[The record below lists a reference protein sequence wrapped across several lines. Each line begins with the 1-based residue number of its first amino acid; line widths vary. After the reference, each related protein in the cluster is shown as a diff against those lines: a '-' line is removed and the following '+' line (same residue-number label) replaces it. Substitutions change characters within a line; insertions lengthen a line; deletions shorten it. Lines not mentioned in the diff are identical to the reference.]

1 MLAGDDVADSVLTLL
16 KQRVAGD
23 FLQTSAIFDNEWN
36 VISAVNDKNDYA
48 GPGTGY
54 RLEGEEWEKV
64 KAIPKAINP
73 KDI

>member
-1 MLAGDDVADSVLTLL
+1 
-16 KQRVAGD
+16 VAGD
-23 FLQTSAIFDNEWN
+23 FLQTSSIFDADWN

-54 RLEGEEWEKV
+54 RLDGSEWEKV